1 MLSEFAVGL
10 GYYGGTLEFGEY
22 QKEASKTSTL
32 RLGGPQ
38 GAIAPMLGLASETG
52 SILNTY
58 KKYLR
63 DGIDL
68 IANRETL
75 REELGDLLWYATAI
89 ATSCQLDL
97 EDIASANLRRTR
109 DRYNQAPTPELLAA
123 LPDFD
128 LQYPEPE
135 RFPRSLTVEFI
146 EQVAPTGQLTAT
158 MTLISAVPNA
168 FPEGP
173 TRQPNGKFQGFA
185 LNSSLGDSLTDN
197 TRRSDGYRFH
207 DAIHFGFMAVLGWS
221 PNMRA
226 LLRVKRKSDP
236 HVDASEDGA
245 RAVFAEEGL
254 AAVLSRLA
262 TRRSGFQRETTV
274 NNEIIE
280 IAIAATTDL
289 EPSVLPGWIW
299 RRAVNQGFNAMRVL
313 TANGGGYLVVDLD
326 RRTLTYRKILSE
338 AVT

>member
-1 MLSEFAVGL
+1 M
-10 GYYGGTLEFGEY
+10 EFGEY

-52 SILNTY
+52 SILNAY

-68 IANRETL
+68 IANREAL
-75 REELGDLLWYATAI
+75 REELGDLLWYASAI
-89 ATSCQLDL
+89 ATSCQLNL
-97 EDIASANLRRTR
+97 EDIAISNLRRTR
-109 DRYNQAPTPELLAA
+109 DRYNQAPTPDLLAA

-128 LQYPEPE
+128 LQYPESE
-135 RFPRSLTVEFI
+135 RFPRSLTIEFI

-158 MTLISAVPNA
+158 MTLISAAPNA
-168 FPEGP
+168 FVDGP
-173 TRQPNGKFQGFA
+173 TREPNGKLQGFA
-185 LNSSLGDSLTDN
+185 LNSPLGDPLTDN
-197 TRRSDGYRFH
+197 TRRPDAYRFH

-221 PNMRA
+221 PNIRA
-226 LLRVKRKSDP
+226 LLRLKRKSDP
-236 HVDASEDGA
+236 QVDANEDGA
-245 RAVFAEEGL
+245 RAIFAEEGL

-274 NNEIIE
+274 DNEIIE
-280 IAIAATTDL
+280 IATAVTIDL
-289 EPSVLPGWIW
+289 EPSALPGWIW
-299 RRAVNQGFNAMRVL
+299 RRAVNQGFSAMREL
-313 TANGGGYLVVDLD
+313 ATNGGGYLVADLD

-338 AVT
+338 ALADDATLGPTTGGSV